1 MARSL
6 DFNSMKKKY
15 MTVTLADE
23 AKSVLMIG
31 TPTKAVLDSL
41 LSMKDSLA
49 GDELTDDAID
59 DLYDICA
66 RIMSRNKT
74 GRVITKETV
83 QELFD
88 FEDIIVFIRA
98 YTDFISE
105 VSGAKN

>member
-6 DFNSMKKKY
+6 DFNNMKKKY
-15 MTVTLADE
+15 LTVTLADE
-23 AKSVLMIG
+23 AKTVLMIG

-49 GDELTDDAID
+49 GDDLTDDAIE
-59 DLYDICA
+59 DLYEIVA
-66 RIMSRNKT
+66 KIMSRNKT
-74 GRVITKETV
+74 GRVISKETV

-88 FEDIIVFIRA
+88 FEDVIVFIRA

-105 VSGAKN
+105 VSSAKN

>member
-1 MARSL
+1 MAKSL

-15 MTVTLADE
+15 LTVTLADE
-23 AKSVLMIG
+23 AKTVLLIG
-31 TPTKAVLDSL
+31 TPTKAVLDRL
-41 LSMKDSLA
+41 LNMKDSLA
-49 GDELTDDAID
+49 GDELTDDAIE

-66 RIMSRNKT
+66 QIMSRNKT
-74 GRVITKETV
+74 GRVITKEAV

>member
-1 MARSL
+1 MAKSL
-6 DFNSMKKKY
+6 DFNNMKKKY
-15 MTVTLADE
+15 LTVTLADE
-23 AKSVLMIG
+23 AKTVLMIG

-41 LSMKDSLA
+41 LSMKDALA
-49 GDELTDDAID
+49 GNELTDDAID

-74 GRVITKETV
+74 GRVIDKETV
-83 QELFD
+83 QEIFD

-105 VSGAKN
+105 VSGTKN

>member
-15 MTVTLADE
+15 LTVTLADE
-23 AKSVLMIG
+23 ANTVLMVG
-31 TPTKAVLDSL
+31 TPTKAVLDRL
-41 LSMKDSLA
+41 LSMKDSL
-49 GDELTDDAID
+49 GDELTDDAIEE
-59 DLYDICA
+59 LFDICA

-83 QELFD
+83 EELFD

-98 YTDFISE
+98 YTEFISE
-105 VSGAKN
+105 VSSAKN

>member
-6 DFNSMKKKY
+6 DFNNMKKRY
-15 MTVTLADE
+15 LTVTLADE
-23 AKSVLMIG
+23 AKTVLMIG

-41 LSMKDSLA
+41 LNMKDSLA
-49 GDELTDDAID
+49 GDDLTDDAIE

-74 GRVITKETV
+74 GHKITKETV

-105 VSGAKN
+105 VSSAKN